1 MAPSHRVRFCLFV
14 CFFFAFF
21 FFTLRRQNEGV
32 CNVPILMAFPLLK
45 YTLRRHRVGRASTAA
60 SRASPASSA
69 DPQLQLRFIRF
80 CFVFFFQK
88 GTHFFDAES
97 ADRRVKSGRKLP
109 RRVIYSP
116 TSTSSL
122 GRSAILICYSTAAP
136 STTLDPS

>member
-14 CFFFAFF
+14 CFFFCFF
-21 FFTLRRQNEGV
+21 FFYVTEAERRCLQCTDFDGLSPVEV
-32 CNVPILMAFPLLK
+32 HV
-45 YTLRRHRVGRASTAA
+45 
-60 SRASPASSA
+60 ASPSSRSGVDSGQQGQSGQQRRSPA
-69 DPQLQLRFIRF
+69 P
-80 CFVFFFQK
+80 VEVHSFFFQK